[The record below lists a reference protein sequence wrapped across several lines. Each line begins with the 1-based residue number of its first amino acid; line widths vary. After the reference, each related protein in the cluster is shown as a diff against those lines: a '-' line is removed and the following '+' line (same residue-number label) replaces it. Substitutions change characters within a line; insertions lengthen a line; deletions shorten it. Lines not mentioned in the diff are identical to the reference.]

1 MQLSTRL
8 STQQSPTSVSSGAD
22 TTTSSSTSQLH
33 TTKAVFSDAE
43 DMKGICRDVQE
54 MFADHVEAKKQH
66 NTKPSDEFRSQK
78 AAPLPPWCEEAIRQ
92 TSFDMQPFDDVFGC
106 SWMTITRPETVSNAE
121 RLFPNKDD
129 MKGYVFGIE
138 EINMQIPGGVPP
150 VDYSKPYGLSPAHWS
165 ELCEYMRADCDDT
178 ESATVE
184 AMITALQHESASHV
198 QMCWL
203 EPYAQ
208 LPSDMVKYPAAHL
221 KHAGLGTQR
230 GLSSFIAEASKL
242 LRLCALRPDAPLQD
256 GNIVVDVPRVVYA
269 FYMQKRT
276 AGMFQLVE
284 RDDRGTM
291 TLLEQRNVE
300 LVFTKGGSSDGNT
313 CVKWP
318 SWSFPGTFFV
328 LNLMFAWRVG
338 MCSALTGCG

>member
-1 MQLSTRL
+1 MK
-8 STQQSPTSVSSGAD
+8 G
-22 TTTSSSTSQLH
+22 TTSRAKASTNTSTSQLH

-43 DMKGICRDVQE
+43 DMKGICCDVQTV
-54 MFADHVEAKKQH
+54 FAEHVEAVKQH
-66 NTKPSDEFRSQK
+66 SAKPSDAFRSQK
-78 AAPLPPWCEEAIRQ
+78 AAPLTPWCEESIRQ

-106 SWMTITRPETVSNAE
+106 SWMTITRPEAVSSAE
-121 RLFPNKDD
+121 RLVPNKDD
-129 MKGYVFGIE
+129 MKGYVFGTE

-150 VDYSKPYGLSPAHWS
+150 VDYSRPYGLKAAHWS
-165 ELCEYMRADCDDT
+165 ELCECMRADCDDS

-203 EPYAQ
+203 APHAQ
-208 LPSDMVKYPAAHL
+208 LPSDMVKYSTAHL

-230 GLSSFIAEASKL
+230 RLSSFISEASKL
-242 LRLCALRPDAPLQD
+242 LRLCALKPDAPLQD
-256 GNIVVDVPRVVYA
+256 GNIVVDVPRVAYA
-269 FYMQKRT
+269 FYTQKRT
-276 AGMFQLVE
+276 AGLFQLV
-284 RDDRGTM
+284 RKDDSGVM

-300 LVFTKGGSSDGNT
+300 IVFTKGGTSDGNT
-313 CVKWP
+313 CVKLP
-318 SWSFPGTFFV
+318 SWSFPGPFFV